1 MKSLIIFWICFLLF
15 GWASG
20 GLVFLNGTR
29 LFDVWIFDWLRY
41 DQLIHFLNSVFLLFI
56 INRLL
61 KNYIRTSAFAKY
73 LILGLVVMGIGAVY
87 EILELGCV
95 VFLGSWKG
103 VGDYMNNA
111 LDLFFN
117 FLGTISGII
126 FLKCQ
131 KIFS

>member
-1 MKSLIIFWICFLLF
+1 MFI
-15 GWASG
+15 
-20 GLVFLNGTR
+20 NGTR
-29 LFDVWIFDWLRY
+29 LFDIWIFNWLRY
-41 DQLIHFLNSVFLLFI
+41 DQLIHFLNSFFLFNI
-56 INRLL
+56 IL
-61 KNYIRTSAFAKY
+61 KLTANKIRTANFVRF
-73 LILGLVVMGIGAVY
+73 LILGFMIMGIGAMY

-111 LDLFFN
+111 LDLLFN
-117 FLGTISGII
+117 FLGTIFGII